1 MMYQERSKQDV
12 TKAAFQQLQ
21 HCELTYSQQEFCSH
35 SRTHHSGM
43 LLEGDSG
50 KHSKAKHSDS
60 RDARTRPPSP
70 PQGAG
75 RAAKRGSLSSLMLVP
90 DIKVRVTDHYFDL
103 DPSNEDRAL
112 VLCHHVVKV
121 QPVGPSAT
129 TLAMRSFLLP
139 QYGNPYPAFLG
150 AYFPL
155 TDASTKWGSSMC
167 DFLHF
172 QESCHI
178 PFTTFWLTP

>member
-1 MMYQERSKQDV
+1 MYQERSKQDV

-21 HCELTYSQQEFCSH
+21 HCKLTYSQQEFCSH

-60 RDARTRPPSP
+60 RGARTRPPSP

-90 DIKVRVTDHYFDL
+90 DIKVGVTDHYFDL

-112 VLCHHVVKV
+112 VLCHHVTSGNEVLSTASIWESLSILSRRIL
-121 QPVGPSAT
+121 PLYGRLYTVGVI
-129 TLAMRSFLLP
+129 
-139 QYGNPYPAFLG
+139 
-150 AYFPL
+150 
-155 TDASTKWGSSMC
+155 
-167 DFLHF
+167 HV
-172 QESCHI
+172 
-178 PFTTFWLTP
+178 